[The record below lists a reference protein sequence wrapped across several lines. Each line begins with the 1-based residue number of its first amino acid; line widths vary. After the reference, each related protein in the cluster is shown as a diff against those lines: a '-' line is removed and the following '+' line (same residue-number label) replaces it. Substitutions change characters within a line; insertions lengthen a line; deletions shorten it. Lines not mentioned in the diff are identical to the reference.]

1 MRYEDWKGVRF
12 LSCDLMTPSFP
23 SQFILLKK
31 TLEHH
36 FPNLLDFVSVLVP
49 WGEGVA
55 RVPRPLT
62 GRGALLATF
71 PRQECAGALGS
82 GQGSQT
88 LMVQR
93 SLSASST
100 GYIPSPGGG
109 KSYRDNRGV

>member
-1 MRYEDWKGVRF
+1 
-12 LSCDLMTPSFP
+12 MTSSFP

-62 GRGALLATF
+62 GRGAL
-71 PRQECAGALGS
+71 
-82 GQGSQT
+82 
-88 LMVQR
+88 
-93 SLSASST
+93 SASST
-100 GYIPSPGGG
+100 RWLQSLA
-109 KSYRDNRGV
+109 KSVLGPWGVVRVPRP